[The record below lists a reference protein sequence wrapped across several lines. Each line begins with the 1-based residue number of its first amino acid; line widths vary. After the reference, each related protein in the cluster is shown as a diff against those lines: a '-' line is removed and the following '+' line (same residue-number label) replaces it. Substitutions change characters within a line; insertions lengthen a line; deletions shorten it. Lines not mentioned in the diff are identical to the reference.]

1 LELFHEKFLIFS
13 SKLWAFLCPVHA
25 RGFCQ
30 MGTVGLSFGSPT
42 AGAGI
47 NVSQT
52 VSQIV
57 SNLQAVETPWKNQ
70 LSTLQTQDTAFSSLG
85 TQLSSLSNDVSQLTD
100 FQGILANK
108 AGSSSDTNILQ
119 LTSATSS
126 ATAGTHTI
134 VVTSLAQTSSGYID
148 SVANSNDTLSGAIT
162 LQVGSGTAQTI
173 NVGSKSNTLSGL
185 SAAINSAGIGV
196 TANVITDANGSRLS
210 LVSGTSGTG
219 GNLTITSS
227 LSDTATSTALKFN
240 TSQTGANANLTV
252 DGVQISNASNT
263 VSNVIPGV
271 TFQLLSYSP
280 GTQVQVVIANDVSS
294 VESVVG
300 AFVSDYNSVISSINT
315 QEGVDSSGNA
325 QPLYGSPTLS
335 LLQEQILG
343 AFVSQNPSGYLDPVK
358 NLTDT
363 LSGSITI
370 QVGSGTAQTITLDS
384 TDNSL
389 SGLAKAINAAKIGV
403 TANIATDATGSYLKL
418 ISGQVGTSGQLT
430 ITSNLTDATTS
441 TSLNYNNSGG
451 DLAGLTNLGISVNND
466 GTLALDQTSL
476 TSVLN
481 NDYSGVVAFFQ
492 DANSWGQNFSNVL
505 STTGTASGGLINS
518 ALTADSR
525 IESNLNADI
534 SREGSIISAQQK
546 SLTLEMNSVNE
557 ILTSLPSQL
566 NQANELYSAI
576 TGYNSTQNG

>member
-1 LELFHEKFLIFS
+1 
-13 SKLWAFLCPVHA
+13 
-25 RGFCQ
+25 

-42 AGAGI
+42 AGSGI

-70 LSTLQTQDTAFSSLG
+70 LSTLQTQDTAFSNLG
-85 TQLSSLSNDVSQLTD
+85 TQLSNLSNDVSQLTD

-108 AGSSSDTNILQ
+108 AGSSSDTNVLQ
-119 LTSATSS
+119 LTAATSS

-134 VVTSLAQTSSGYID
+134 VVNSLAQTSSGYID
-148 SVANSNDTLSGAIT
+148 SIANAKDTLSGSIT

-173 NVGSKSNTLSGL
+173 NVGSKSNTLTGL
-185 SAAINSAGIGV
+185 AAAINQAGMGV

-210 LVSGTSGTG
+210 LVSGTSGSRG
-219 GNLTITSS
+219 DLTITSA
-227 LSDTATSTALKFN
+227 LTDTSTSTALKFN
-240 TSQTGANANLTV
+240 TSQGGANASLTV
-252 DGVQISNASNT
+252 DGVSISSASNT

-271 TFQLLSYSP
+271 TFQLLSYAP
-280 GTQVQVVIANDVSS
+280 GTQVQVVIANDISS

-358 NLTDT
+358 NSTDT

-370 QVGSGTAQTITLDS
+370 QVGSGSANTITLDS
-384 TDNSL
+384 TDNTIA
-389 SGLAKAINAAKIGV
+389 GLAKAINAAKIGV
-403 TANIATDATGSYLKL
+403 TANVSTDATGSYLKL

-430 ITSNLTDATTS
+430 VTSNLTDATTS
-441 TSLNYNNSGG
+441 SSLNYNNSGG
-451 DLAGLTNLGISVNND
+451 DLASLTGLGISVNND
-466 GTLALDQTSL
+466 GTLSLDQTSL
-476 TSVLN
+476 TGVLN

-492 DANSWGQNFSNVL
+492 DANSWGQSFSKVL
-505 STTGTASGGLINS
+505 TASGTGTSGLIKY
-518 ALTADSR
+518 ALTANSR

-534 SREGSIISAQQK
+534 SRESSLISAQQK

-566 NQANELYSAI
+566 SQANELYSAI
-576 TGYNSTQNG
+576 TGYNQFRS